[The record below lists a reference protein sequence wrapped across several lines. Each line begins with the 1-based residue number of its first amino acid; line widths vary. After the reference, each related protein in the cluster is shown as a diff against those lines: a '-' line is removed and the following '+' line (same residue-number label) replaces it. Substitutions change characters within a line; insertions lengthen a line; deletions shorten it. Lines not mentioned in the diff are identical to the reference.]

1 MEQSNTFKPKIRI
14 TLLEDNGAVIQDR
27 LVDATT
33 EYYAGPK
40 IQHSGPIRI
49 ETTLTNTQDIESF
62 KKYLDQLT
70 GTLPIKAPS
79 AGRGRPSMANQ
90 ANTESPREDIIEGVK
105 KLASEGKNQ
114 TDVIEYLRKLGFVFI
129 LAEDLLYYFPDLLN
143 SFKHKDIG
151 DPTDNKQ
158 YPNSLAWMVRCI
170 RRAKDPRTDKFD
182 PMIFFGF
189 NIQKPSR
196 RVVPYLYKERQ
207 EPIKVD
213 TGKKVLSFNTV
224 EFTKLPSFMLPDERL
239 KFSVEQRQL
248 LLNPDKKPSKF
259 FERWSRDA
267 LVPKSVYDKLSPRG
281 IKFKNDYEE
290 R

>member
-1 MEQSNTFKPKIRI
+1 MEQQNTFKPKLRI

-27 LVDATT
+27 LVDAAT

-40 IQHSGPIRI
+40 LQHSGPIRV
-49 ETTLTNTQDIESF
+49 EATLTNSQDIESF

-70 GTLPIKAPS
+70 GSLPIKAPS

-90 ANTESPREDIIEGVK
+90 SNIESPREDILEEVK
-105 KLASEGKNQ
+105 KLASDGKNQ
-114 TDVIEYLRKLGFVFI
+114 TEVIDYLRKLGFVFI
-129 LAEDLLYYFPDLLN
+129 LAEDLLYYFPDLLS
-143 SFKHKDIG
+143 SFNHKDIG
-151 DPTDNKQ
+151 DPNDNKQ

-170 RRAKDPRTDKFD
+170 RKGKDPRTDKFD

-189 NIQKPSR
+189 NIQKSSR
-196 RVVPYLYKERQ
+196 RVVPYLYKERKD
-207 EPIKVD
+207 PIKID

-224 EFTKLPSFMLPDERL
+224 EFTKLPVYMQEAERL

-259 FERWSRDA
+259 FLRWVRDA
-267 LVPKSVYDKLSPRG
+267 KFPDSIKPKIEEILSRTQE
-281 IKFKNDYEE
+281 NT
-290 R
+290 

>member
-1 MEQSNTFKPKIRI
+1 MEQNTFKPKLRI

-90 ANTESPREDIIEGVK
+90 ANTESPREDILEEVK
-105 KLASEGKNQ
+105 KMASEGKNQ

-129 LAEDLLYYFPDLLN
+129 LAEDLLYYFPDLLD
-143 SFKHKDIG
+143 SFNHKDLG

-196 RVVPYLYKERQ
+196 RVVPYIYKERQ
-207 EPIKVD
+207 EPIKVG

-224 EFTKLPSFMLPDERL
+224 EFTKLPVYMQEQERL

-259 FERWSRDA
+259 FLRWVKDAKFPDSIKPKIEEILSRTQE
-267 LVPKSVYDKLSPRG
+267 
-281 IKFKNDYEE
+281 NH
-290 R
+290 

>member
-1 MEQSNTFKPKIRI
+1 MEQNTFKPKLRI

-40 IQHSGPIRI
+40 IHHSGPIRI

-70 GTLPIKAPS
+70 GILPIKAPS

-114 TDVIEYLRKLGFVFI
+114 TEVIEYLRKLGFVFM
-129 LAEDLLYYFPDLLN
+129 LAEDLLYYFPDLLD
-143 SFKHKDIG
+143 SFNHKDLG

-224 EFTKLPSFMLPDERL
+224 EFTKLPVYMREDERL

-259 FERWSRDA
+259 FLRWVKDA
-267 LVPKSVYDKLSPRG
+267 KFPDSLQPK
-281 IKFKNDYEE
+281 IEE
-290 R
+290 ILTRTSE

>member
-114 TDVIEYLRKLGFVFI
+114 TEVIEYLRKLGFVFI
-129 LAEDLLYYFPDLLN
+129 LAEDLLYYFPDLID

-196 RVVPYLYKERQ
+196 KVVPYLYKERQ
-207 EPIKVD
+207 EPIKID

-224 EFTKLPSFMLPDERL
+224 EFTKLPVYMQEQERL

-259 FERWSRDA
+259 FLRWVKDAKFPDSIKPKIEEILSRTQE
-267 LVPKSVYDKLSPRG
+267 
-281 IKFKNDYEE
+281 NH
-290 R
+290 

>member
-1 MEQSNTFKPKIRI
+1 MEQNTFKPKLRI

-90 ANTESPREDIIEGVK
+90 ANTESPREDILEEVK
-105 KLASEGKNQ
+105 KMASEGKNQ

-129 LAEDLLYYFPDLLN
+129 LAEDLLYYFPDLLD
-143 SFKHKDIG
+143 SFNHKDLG

-196 RVVPYLYKERQ
+196 RVVPYIYKERQ

-224 EFTKLPSFMLPDERL
+224 EFTKLPVYMREDERL

-259 FERWSRDA
+259 FLRWVKDAKFPDSIQPKIEEILSRT
-267 LVPKSVYDKLSPRG
+267 KE
-281 IKFKNDYEE
+281 NH
-290 R
+290 

>member
-1 MEQSNTFKPKIRI
+1 MEQNNTYKPKLRI

-49 ETTLTNTQDIESF
+49 EATLTNTQDIESF

-70 GTLPIKAPS
+70 GALPIKAPS

-90 ANTESPREDIIEGVK
+90 ANTESPREDILEEVK

-114 TDVIEYLRKLGFVFI
+114 TDVIDYLRKLGFVFI
-129 LAEDLLYYFPDLLN
+129 LAEDLLYYFPDLLD
-143 SFKHKDIG
+143 SFNHKDIG

-170 RRAKDPRTDKFD
+170 RKGKDPRTDKFD

-196 RVVPYLYKERQ
+196 RVVPYLYKERKD
-207 EPIKVD
+207 PIKIE

-224 EFTKLPSFMLPDERL
+224 EFTKLPVYMQETERL

-259 FERWSRDA
+259 FLRWVKDAKFPDSIKPKIEEILSRTQ
-267 LVPKSVYDKLSPRG
+267 VNS
-281 IKFKNDYEE
+281 
-290 R
+290 

>member
-1 MEQSNTFKPKIRI
+1 MEQNTFKPKLRI
-14 TLLEDNGAVIQDR
+14 TLLENNGAVIHDR

-79 AGRGRPSMANQ
+79 AGRGRPSMATQ
-90 ANTESPREDIIEGVK
+90 ANTESPREDIIEEVK

-114 TDVIEYLRKLGFVFI
+114 TEVIEYLRKLGFVFM
-129 LAEDLLYYFPDLLN
+129 LAEDLLYYFPDLLD
-143 SFKHKDIG
+143 SFKHKDLG

-207 EPIKVD
+207 EPLKID

-224 EFTKLPSFMLPDERL
+224 EFTKLPVYMQEQERL

-259 FERWSRDA
+259 FLRWVKDA
-267 LVPKSVYDKLSPRG
+267 KFPDSLQPK
-281 IKFKNDYEE
+281 IEE
-290 R
+290 ILTRTSE

>member
-1 MEQSNTFKPKIRI
+1 MEQNTFKPKLRI

-90 ANTESPREDIIEGVK
+90 ANTESPREDILEEVK
-105 KLASEGKNQ
+105 KMASEGKNQ

-129 LAEDLLYYFPDLLN
+129 LAEDLLYYFPDLLD
-143 SFKHKDIG
+143 SFNHKDLG

-196 RVVPYLYKERQ
+196 RVVPYIHKERQ
-207 EPIKVD
+207 EQIKVD

-224 EFTKLPSFMLPDERL
+224 EFTKLPVYMQEQERL

-259 FERWSRDA
+259 FLRWVKDAKFPDSIKPKIEEILSRTQE
-267 LVPKSVYDKLSPRG
+267 
-281 IKFKNDYEE
+281 NH
-290 R
+290 

>member
-129 LAEDLLYYFPDLLN
+129 LAEDLLYYFPDLLD

-207 EPIKVD
+207 EPLKID
-213 TGKKVLSFNTV
+213 TGKKVISFNTV
-224 EFTKLPSFMLPDERL
+224 EFTKFPVYMQEQERL

-259 FERWSRDA
+259 FLRWVKDAKFPDSLKPKIEEILSRT
-267 LVPKSVYDKLSPRG
+267 S
-281 IKFKNDYEE
+281 E
-290 R
+290 

>member
-1 MEQSNTFKPKIRI
+1 MEQSNTFKPKLRI

-114 TDVIEYLRKLGFVFI
+114 TEVIEYLRKLGFVFM
-129 LAEDLLYYFPDLLN
+129 LAEDLLYYFPDLID
-143 SFKHKDIG
+143 SFKHKDLG

-189 NIQKPSR
+189 NIKKPSR

-207 EPIKVD
+207 EPLKID
-213 TGKKVLSFNTV
+213 TGKKILSFNTV
-224 EFTKLPSFMLPDERL
+224 EFTKFPVYMQEQERL

-259 FERWSRDA
+259 FLRWVKDA
-267 LVPKSVYDKLSPRG
+267 KFPDSLQPK
-281 IKFKNDYEE
+281 IEE
-290 R
+290 ILTRTSE

>member
-1 MEQSNTFKPKIRI
+1 MPLQ
-14 TLLEDNGAVIQDR
+14 
-27 LVDATT
+27 
-33 EYYAGPK
+33 
-40 IQHSGPIRI
+40 
-49 ETTLTNTQDIESF
+49 
-62 KKYLDQLT
+62 
-70 GTLPIKAPS
+70 
-79 AGRGRPSMANQ
+79 
-90 ANTESPREDIIEGVK
+90 NTEILTQCIIEEVK

-114 TDVIEYLRKLGFVFI
+114 TEVIEYLRKLGFVFM
-129 LAEDLLYYFPDLLN
+129 LAEDLLYYFPDLLD
-143 SFKHKDIG
+143 SFKHKDLG

-207 EPIKVD
+207 EPLKID

-224 EFTKLPSFMLPDERL
+224 EFTKLPVYMQEQERL

-259 FERWSRDA
+259 FLRWVKDA
-267 LVPKSVYDKLSPRG
+267 KFPDSLQPK
-281 IKFKNDYEE
+281 IEE
-290 R
+290 ILTRTSE

>member
-1 MEQSNTFKPKIRI
+1 MEQNTFKPKLRI

-70 GTLPIKAPS
+70 GVLPIKAPS

-105 KLASEGKNQ
+105 KLALEGKNQ
-114 TDVIEYLRKLGFVFI
+114 TEVIEYLRKLGFVFM
-129 LAEDLLYYFPDLLN
+129 LAEDLLYYFPDLLD
-143 SFKHKDIG
+143 SFKHKDLG

-196 RVVPYLYKERQ
+196 KVVPYLYKERQ

-224 EFTKLPSFMLPDERL
+224 EFTKLPVYMREDERL

-259 FERWSRDA
+259 FLRWVKDAKFPDSIQPKIEEILSRT
-267 LVPKSVYDKLSPRG
+267 S
-281 IKFKNDYEE
+281 E
-290 R
+290 

>member
-1 MEQSNTFKPKIRI
+1 MEQQNTFKPKLRI

-40 IQHSGPIRI
+40 IQHSGPIRL
-49 ETTLTNTQDIESF
+49 ETTLTNTQDIGSF

-90 ANTESPREDIIEGVK
+90 ANTESPREDILEEVK
-105 KLASEGKNQ
+105 KMASEGKNQ
-114 TDVIEYLRKLGFVFI
+114 TEVIEYLRKLGFVFI
-129 LAEDLLYYFPDLLN
+129 LAEDLLYYFPDLLD
-143 SFKHKDIG
+143 SFKHKDLG

-224 EFTKLPSFMLPDERL
+224 EFTKLPVYMQEQERL

-259 FERWSRDA
+259 FLRWVKDAKFPDSIQPKIEEILSRT
-267 LVPKSVYDKLSPRG
+267 S
-281 IKFKNDYEE
+281 E
-290 R
+290 